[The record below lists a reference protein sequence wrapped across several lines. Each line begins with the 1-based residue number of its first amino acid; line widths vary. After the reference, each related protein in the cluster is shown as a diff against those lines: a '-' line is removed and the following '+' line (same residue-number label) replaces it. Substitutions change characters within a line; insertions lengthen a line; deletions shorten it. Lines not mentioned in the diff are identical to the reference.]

1 MSNTFPKANS
11 NDFGYDTLQV
21 DELVAKARLQF
32 TDASNQL
39 VAAKQLRSTEF
50 DLSKGGYS
58 ISAVDSALD
67 RLEDTFASR
76 EIKLLQESLGE
87 QDFKAYTFRLSDLVW
102 GRCDRPR
109 AKRFA
114 SSGWLLRGYS
124 KKQVDALAERVGRH
138 ISAGQPLAVDS
149 VRRVSFRS
157 KRGGYSES
165 QVDAFIDSVVELLQ
179 IEAQGL

>member
-1 MSNTFPKANS
+1 MSNTFPKANG
-11 NDFGYDTLQV
+11 NDFGYDTGQV

-32 TDASNQL
+32 TDTSNQL
-39 VAAKQLRSTEF
+39 VTAKQLRATEF

-67 RLEDTFASR
+67 RLEDTFANR
-76 EIKLLQESLGE
+76 ELRLLFESQGE
-87 QDFKAYTFRLSDLVW
+87 QGFKAYSFRLSDLVW

-109 AKRFA
+109 GKRFA
-114 SSGWLLRGYS
+114 SSGLLLRGYS
-124 KKQVDALAERVGRH
+124 KKQVDALAENVGRH
-138 ISAGQPLAVDS
+138 ISAAQPLSIES
-149 VRRVSFRS
+149 VRRASFRS